1 MKRILLYLYG
11 KSFKFN
17 SYIII
22 TNINNSIGGY
32 LRMNT
37 NFDLKALLDI
47 IFKVTKKNASIMAD
61 CYLLKDKSI
70 ISKWKNSSLAPRN
83 DDIDGI
89 IKFVLNESTCS
100 QQRIIRDSIEQ
111 LIKDSTLKKEL
122 KEIILGSNDFSS
134 FLAEALSVSISA
146 KDINS
151 EIETLPCEDNIS
163 ANTVTGH
170 LENKSGRY
178 KGTLEFDLVIPNAS
192 NVKSVNSLEKAGI
205 EFNGKVNLNPKS
217 RIINAAKYL
226 KKTSVLG
233 LIFACIVSGS
243 LIAHSNNQK
252 NNTFGQGGSI
262 NRDLIQDTTHANTPV
277 ITPSPV
283 IKPTLTPVV
292 TPVVTP
298 VLTSEPTAE
307 KVIKKKPSNNSRNEI
322 NSVVNTTEVTIHGDK
337 NIYFNGNNNVIDI
350 D

>member
-1 MKRILLYLYG
+1 
-11 KSFKFN
+11 
-17 SYIII
+17 
-22 TNINNSIGGY
+22 
-32 LRMNT
+32 MNT

-134 FLAEALSVSISA
+134 FLTEALSVSIST

-163 ANTVTGH
+163 ENTVTGH

-178 KGTLEFDLVIPNAS
+178 KGTLEFDLFIPNAS
-192 NVKSVNSLEKAGI
+192 NIKSINSLEKAGI

-243 LIAHSNNQK
+243 LIAHSNNKK
-252 NNTFGQGGSI
+252 NNTGISYSGQDDSI
-262 NRDLIQDTTHANTPV
+262 NRSIIQDATHASTPV
-277 ITPSPV
+277 ITPSPA
-283 IKPTLTPVV
+283 IKPTFTSVV
-292 TPVVTP
+292 TSNP

-307 KVIKKKPSNNSRNEI
+307 KVIKEKPSNNTQIAGNQNQNINNNINEI
-322 NSVVNTTEVTIHGDK
+322 SNEVNTTEVTIHGDK
-337 NIYFNGNNNVIDI
+337 NIYFNGNNNVIVI